1 MGVENK
7 FMKKNKIIAILM
19 VVTLALSFTLT
30 SCSDNNSSRKVET
43 SIVETGASESSTP
56 DEYTIEDDQYNVE
69 NVIIKYPRLKYS
81 DENKTNIISAL
92 VESGGMLGTKYYDSQ
107 DKLNMNIKY
116 KIKRKN
122 KKIISIVFEGTGYV
136 EGAAYANNH
145 LYSVNVDLKNKSLL
159 KLSDFVDVNEEL
171 AEKIKNGTVSD
182 EQKEAFNTLTSQDIL
197 NKLSVYDEV
206 DNFKPDQSYSYLT
219 EDSLGIILP
228 VEHALGDYIQVEVP
242 LSEVQLKMEI
252 E

>member
-19 VVTLALSFTLT
+19 VMTLSCTLI
-30 SCSDNNSSRKVET
+30 SCSNDNSNNKVET
-43 SIVETGASESSTP
+43 SIVETGAAESSTP
-56 DEYTIEDDQYNVE
+56 DEYTIEDDQYNVK
-69 NVIIKYPRLKYS
+69 NVIIKHPRLKYS
-81 DENKTNIISAL
+81 DENKTNMISAL
-92 VESGGMLGTKYYDSQ
+92 VESGGMLSTKYYDSQ

-122 KKIISIVFEGTGYV
+122 KKIISVVFEGTGYV

-145 LYSVNVDLKNKSLL
+145 LYSVNVDLKNESLL
-159 KLSDFVDVNEEL
+159 KLSDFVDINEEL

-182 EQKEAFNTLTSQDIL
+182 EQKEAFNALTSQDIL
-197 NKLSVYDEV
+197 NKLSAYDEV
-206 DNFKPDQSYSYLT
+206 DSFNPDQSYSYLT
-219 EDSLGIILP
+219 DDSLGIILP
-228 VEHALGDYIQVEVP
+228 VEHALGDYIQVEIP

>member
-1 MGVENK
+1 
-7 FMKKNKIIAILM
+7 MKKNKIIAILM
-19 VVTLALSFTLT
+19 VMTLSCTLI
-30 SCSDNNSSRKVET
+30 SCSNDNSNSKVET
-43 SIVETGASESSTP
+43 SIVETGVAESSTP
-56 DEYTIEDDQYNVE
+56 DEYTIEDDQYNVK
-69 NVIIKYPRLKYS
+69 NVIIKHPKLKYS
-81 DENKTNIISAL
+81 DENKTNMISAL
-92 VESGGMLGTKYYDSQ
+92 VESGGMLSTKYYDSQ

-122 KKIISIVFEGTGYV
+122 KKIISVVFEGTGYV

-145 LYSVNVDLKNKSLL
+145 LYSVNVDLKNESLL
-159 KLSDFVDVNEEL
+159 KLSDFIDINEEL

-197 NKLSVYDEV
+197 NKLSVSDEV
-206 DNFKPDQSYSYLT
+206 DNFKSDQSYSYLT

-228 VEHALGDYIQVEVP
+228 VEHALGDYIQVEIP

>member
-1 MGVENK
+1 
-7 FMKKNKIIAILM
+7 MKKNKIIAMLM
-19 VVTLALSFTLT
+19 VMTLSLSFTLT
-30 SCSDNNSSRKVET
+30 GCSNNNNNKSSKVET
-43 SIVETGASESSTP
+43 SIVETGAPESSAP
-56 DEYTIEDDQYNVE
+56 DEYTIEDDQYNVK

-92 VESGGMLGTKYYDSQ
+92 VESGGMISTKYYDSQ

-122 KKIISIVFEGTGYV
+122 KKIISVVFEGTGYV

-145 LYSVNVDLKNKSLL
+145 LYSVNVDLKNESLL
-159 KLSDFVDVNEEL
+159 KLSDFIDINEEL

-206 DNFKPDQSYSYLT
+206 DNFNPDQSYSYLT

-228 VEHALGDYIQVEVP
+228 VEHALGDYIQVEIP

>member
-1 MGVENK
+1 
-7 FMKKNKIIAILM
+7 MKKNKIIAILM
-19 VVTLALSFTLT
+19 VMTLSFTLIG
-30 SCSDNNSSRKVET
+30 CSDDDSRKVET
-43 SIVETGASESSTP
+43 SIVETGAPESSTP
-56 DEYTIEDDQYNVE
+56 DEYNIEDDQYNVE
-69 NVIIKYPRLKYS
+69 NVIIKYPKLKYS

-92 VESGGMLGTKYYDSQ
+92 VESGGMIGTKYYDSQ

-122 KKIISIVFEGTGYV
+122 KKIISVVFEGTGYV

-145 LYSVNVDLKNKSLL
+145 LYSTNIDLKNKNLL

-197 NKLSVYDEV
+197 NKLSEYDEV
-206 DNFKPDQSYSYLT
+206 DNFNPDQSYSYLT

-228 VEHALGDYIQVEVP
+228 VEHALGDYIQVEIP
-242 LSEVQLKMEI
+242 LSEIQLKMEI

>member
-19 VVTLALSFTLT
+19 VMTLSCTLI
-30 SCSDNNSSRKVET
+30 SCSNDNSNSKVET
-43 SIVETGASESSTP
+43 SIVETGVAESSTP
-56 DEYTIEDDQYNVE
+56 DEYTIEDDQYNVK
-69 NVIIKYPRLKYS
+69 NVIIKHPRLKYS

-92 VESGGMLGTKYYDSQ
+92 VESGGMISTKYYDDQ

-122 KKIISIVFEGTGYV
+122 KKIISVVFEGTGYV

-145 LYSVNVDLKNKSLL
+145 LYSVNVDLKNESLL
-159 KLSDFVDVNEEL
+159 KLSDFVDINEEL

-197 NKLSVYDEV
+197 NKLSVSDEV
-206 DNFKPDQSYSYLT
+206 DNIKSD
-219 EDSLGIILP
+219 
-228 VEHALGDYIQVEVP
+228 
-242 LSEVQLKMEI
+242 
-252 E
+252 

>member
-1 MGVENK
+1 
-7 FMKKNKIIAILM
+7 MKKNKIIAILM
-19 VVTLALSFTLT
+19 VMTLSLSFTLT
-30 SCSDNNSSRKVET
+30 GCSDNNNKSSKVET
-43 SIVETGASESSTP
+43 SIVETGAAESSTP
-56 DEYTIEDDQYNVE
+56 DEYTIEDEQYNVK
-69 NVIIKYPRLKYS
+69 NVIIKHPKLKYS

-92 VESGGMLGTKYYDSQ
+92 VESGGMISTKYYDDQ

-122 KKIISIVFEGTGYV
+122 KKIISVVFEGTGYV

-145 LYSVNVDLKNKSLL
+145 LYSVNVDLKNESLL
-159 KLSDFVDVNEEL
+159 KLSDFIDINEEL
-171 AEKIKNGTVSD
+171 AEKIKNATVSD

-197 NKLSVYDEV
+197 NKLSVCDEV
-206 DNFKPDQSYSYLT
+206 DNFKSDQSYSYLT

-228 VEHALGDYIQVEVP
+228 VEHALGDYIQVEIP
-242 LSEVQLKMEI
+242 LSEIQLKMEI

>member
-1 MGVENK
+1 
-7 FMKKNKIIAILM
+7 MKKNKIIAILM
-19 VVTLALSFTLT
+19 VMTLSCTLI
-30 SCSDNNSSRKVET
+30 SCSNDNSNNKVET
-43 SIVETGASESSTP
+43 SIVETGVAESSTP
-56 DEYTIEDDQYNVE
+56 DEYTIEDDQYNVK
-69 NVIIKYPRLKYS
+69 NVIIKHPKLKYS
-81 DENKTNIISAL
+81 DENKTNMISAL
-92 VESGGMLGTKYYDSQ
+92 VESGGMISTKYYDAQ

-122 KKIISIVFEGTGYV
+122 KKIISVVFEGTGYV

-145 LYSVNVDLKNKSLL
+145 LYSVNVDLKNESLL
-159 KLSDFVDVNEEL
+159 KLSDFVDINEEL

-182 EQKEAFNTLTSQDIL
+182 EQKEAFNALTSQDIL
-197 NKLSVYDEV
+197 NKLSVCDEV
-206 DNFKPDQSYSYLT
+206 DNVKSDQSYSYLT

-228 VEHALGDYIQVEVP
+228 VEHVLGNYIQVEIP

>member
-1 MGVENK
+1 
-7 FMKKNKIIAILM
+7 MKKNKIIAILM
-19 VVTLALSFTLT
+19 VMTLSCTLI
-30 SCSDNNSSRKVET
+30 SCSNDNSNNKVET
-43 SIVETGASESSTP
+43 SIVETGVAESSTP
-56 DEYTIEDDQYNVE
+56 DEYTIEDDQYNVK
-69 NVIIKYPRLKYS
+69 NVIIKHPKLKYS
-81 DENKTNIISAL
+81 DENKTNMISAL
-92 VESGGMLGTKYYDSQ
+92 VESGGMLSTKYYDSQ

-122 KKIISIVFEGTGYV
+122 KKIISVVFEGTGYV

-145 LYSVNVDLKNKSLL
+145 LYSVNVDLKNESLL
-159 KLSDFVDVNEEL
+159 KLSDFVDINEEL

-197 NKLSVYDEV
+197 NKLSVSDEV
-206 DNFKPDQSYSYLT
+206 DNFKSDQSYSYLT

-228 VEHALGDYIQVEVP
+228 VEHALGDYIQVEIP